1 MERAVPA
8 SLDAA
13 RDSVRLAAR
22 WLQVLRFA
30 PSPAG
35 TSFSPS
41 LMAYADMLAPDTTDE
56 RRLAAC
62 RALHPA
68 VVRAAMRER
77 DTGEA
82 EAARTRRPDPYRAHW
97 RTTERG
103 AALEVLATLLAATV
117 KSFEAHGVTTQA

>member
-8 SLDAA
+8 SLAAA
-13 RDSVRLAAR
+13 RDNVRFAAR
-22 WLQVLRFA
+22 WLQVLRFSPSPRA
-30 PSPAG
+30 PSV
-35 TSFSPS
+35 SPS
-41 LMAYADMLAPDTTDE
+41 LMSYHDMLAPDTTDA

-68 VVRAAMRER
+68 VLRAAMRER

-82 EAARTRRPDPYRAHW
+82 EAARTRPPDPYGAHW

-103 AALEVLATLLAATV
+103 AALEVLATLLAATMT
-117 KSFEAHGVTTQA
+117 SLEAHGVTTQA